1 MRLSDQRSLSDVRA
15 GPARPVLAAFQSGEE
30 LFEALA
36 AHTPVGIFISSAE
49 GGCVYVNERW
59 CELTGLS
66 PEEAMGDGWTVALHP
81 DDAPRVN
88 REWAEAAAHGRDS
101 VVEYRFVRP
110 DGTVSWVEGYAATL
124 RDEGGRV
131 VGWVGTCLDF
141 TARKEAEEA
150 VTAAAE
156 RFRTAFDSAPI
167 GMALVTP
174 EGGWSQ
180 VNPALCRLL
189 GYTEQELLEMTF
201 LEVTHPADR
210 GASLESRL
218 RQLAGAS
225 PELRIEK
232 RYVRSDGKVVWA
244 SVTSTL
250 VRDPDG
256 NPLYTVAQIED
267 VTERVRTQR
276 ALTEAEER
284 FHRAFDQAPIGMAL
298 VTPAGRWLQVNP
310 ALCELLGYE
319 ADELTAL
326 SFMDVTHPDD
336 LEASLEHSRRQ
347 VDGEVESA
355 RIEKRFIRSDARTV
369 WVALTSSLTRD
380 ADGAPLHFVAQI
392 EDVTE
397 RVLAQR
403 ALEEAEDRF
412 RRAFDDAPIGMAIVA
427 LDGRWLRVNA
437 TLCEITGYSEEELLG
452 STFKDIT
459 HPDDLSRNTAEL
471 DELIS
476 GRARSVRMEKR
487 YLRPNGRTVWVN
499 VSSSLI
505 HDADSRPLHIVSQ
518 IEDVTDRKRAETRLQ
533 ELADHDPLTGLLN
546 RRRFDEE
553 LMVTILRLRRHG
565 GRSALLLL
573 DLDRFKH
580 VNDTF
585 GHKVGDEVLIA
596 VADVLSRRLR
606 GTDVVARLGGDEFA
620 ALLHEAEADAAR
632 AVAEE
637 LAAALRARRVG
648 AGGREVRV
656 TGSIG
661 IVLLDADTVGN
672 EDDPLIAADLALYQA
687 KHAGRDRIEL
697 AGRG

>member
-1 MRLSDQRSLSDVRA
+1 MRLDAHQSVSEVRA
-15 GPARPVLAAFQSGEE
+15 GLAQPAAAPFQSGEE

-36 AHTPVGIFISSAE
+36 AHTPVGIFVSSAE

-66 PEEAMGDGWTVALHP
+66 PEQARGDGWADALHP

-88 REWAEAAAHGRDS
+88 REWAEAAANGRDS

-110 DGTVSWVEGYAATL
+110 DGSVSWIEGYAATL
-124 RDEGGRV
+124 RDEEGLV
-131 VGWVGTCLDF
+131 VGWIGTCLDF

-150 VTAAAE
+150 VARAAE
-156 RFRTAFDSAPI
+156 RFRTAFDNAPI
-167 GMALVTP
+167 GMALIAP
-174 EGGWSQ
+174 DGRWSQ

-189 GYTEQELLEMTF
+189 GYTEEELLGMTF
-201 LEVTHPADR
+201 LELTHPADR
-210 GASLESRL
+210 TESLERRL
-218 RQLAGAS
+218 RQLAGDS

-232 RYVRSDGKVVWA
+232 RYVRSDGKVVWVT
-244 SVTSTL
+244 VTSTL
-250 VRDPDG
+250 VRDEDG
-256 NPLYTVAQIED
+256 TPLYTVAQIED
-267 VTERVRTQR
+267 VTERVHTQR

-298 VTPAGRWLQVNP
+298 VTPEGRWLQVNP
-310 ALCELLGYE
+310 AFCELLGYE

-326 SFMDVTHPDD
+326 SYLDITHPDD
-336 LEASLEHSRRQ
+336 VEASIEHSRRQ
-347 VDGEVESA
+347 LDGEVDSL
-355 RIEKRFIRSDARTV
+355 RIEKRFIRSDARLV
-369 WVALTSSLTRD
+369 WVSVTSTLTRD
-380 ADGAPLHFVAQI
+380 ENGAPLHFIAQI

-437 TLCEITGYSEEELLG
+437 TLCGITGYAENELLDR
-452 STFKDIT
+452 TFKDIT
-459 HPDDLSRNTAEL
+459 HPDDLERNTRDL
-471 DELIS
+471 DELLS

-505 HDADSRPLHIVSQ
+505 HDADGRPLHIVSQ

-553 LMVTILRLRRHG
+553 LALTILRLRLRG
-565 GRSALLLL
+565 GRTALVLL
-573 DLDRFKH
+573 DLDRFKR

-585 GHKVGDEVLIA
+585 GHKTGDEVLIA
-596 VADVLSRRLR
+596 VAGVLSRRLR

-620 ALLHEAEADAAR
+620 ALVHETDAGAAR

-637 LAAALRARRVG
+637 IADAVRARHVA
-648 AGGREVRV
+648 AGGAEVRL
-656 TGSIG
+656 TASIG
-661 IVLLDADTVGN
+661 IVLLDGETVGD
-672 EDDPLIAADLALYQA
+672 DDPLIAADRALYRA
-687 KHAGRDRIEL
+687 KDAGRDRIEL
-697 AGRG
+697 ESGR